1 MLQAMQTIH
10 RRSKGL
16 LGFVENYRR
25 LTRIPTPVRTKVS
38 VAELFTDLKKLFGRV
53 YSFRNARIRFIFI
66 CRPCTDRA
74 SGLSTY

>member
-25 LTRIPTPVRTKVS
+25 LTRLPCSPS
-38 VAELFTDLKKLFGRV
+38 ARV
-53 YSFRNARIRFIFI
+53 YQFGSCLLICRNSFQTKRFILNFHLQ
-66 CRPCTDRA
+66 RK
-74 SGLSTY
+74 Y

>member
-25 LTRIPTPVRTKVS
+25 LTRLPAPVS
-38 VAELFTDLKKLFGRV
+38 VSYTHLEYT
-53 YSFRNARIRFIFI
+53 FII
-66 CRPCTDRA
+66 YR
-74 SGLSTY
+74 